1 LAAGATYTPIATYT
15 VGTATAT
22 IDFTSIPS
30 TYTDLHLVINAGF
43 SAAYDL
49 RFRINGSSLS
59 IYSQTYLYGT
69 GTGAGSA
76 RETSSARTYGQLDY
90 YGAPSTN
97 LAYANQLVDF
107 MNYSNATTYKT
118 FLCRANR
125 ADSGTDAI
133 VGLVQTTS
141 AINQITLYCGSNQGN
156 FITGST
162 ATLYGIAAA

>member
-1 LAAGATYTPIATYT
+1 MAAGSTYTPIATT
-15 VGTATAT
+15 TLGSAQAT

-30 TYTDLHLVINAGF
+30 TYTDLHLVISAGF

-49 RFRINGSSLS
+49 RFRINGSSSS

-69 GTGAGSA
+69 GSAAGSTKEIA
-76 RETSSARTYGQLDY
+76 SLRTYGQLDY
-90 YGAPSTN
+90 YGAPSAN
-97 LAYANQLVDF
+97 LGYSNQLVDF
-107 MNYSNATTYKT
+107 MNYSNSTTYKT
-118 FLCRANR
+118 ILCRSNR
-125 ADSGTDAI
+125 ADSGTDA
-133 VGLVQTTS
+133 VVALVQTTS